1 MRMRAK
7 QCREQSASVE
17 DAAARVLLEA
27 TADEW
32 ISVAELY
39 DNLRMRVFK
48 AHRAR
53 SYRLPAPFAPNA
65 IATHLVR
72 RRS

>member
-1 MRMRAK
+1 MWERHGSTDMRMRAK
-7 QCREQSASVE
+7 QCREQSASAE

-39 DNLRMRVFK
+39 DNLRMRVLK
-48 AHRAR
+48 LTEHDPTDCQPH
-53 SYRLPAPFAPNA
+53 SLQMP
-65 IATHLVR
+65 
-72 RRS
+72 